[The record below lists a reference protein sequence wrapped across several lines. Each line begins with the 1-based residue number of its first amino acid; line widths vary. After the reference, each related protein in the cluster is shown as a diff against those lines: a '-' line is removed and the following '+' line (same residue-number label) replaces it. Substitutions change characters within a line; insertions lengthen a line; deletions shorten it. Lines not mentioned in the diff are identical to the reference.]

1 MSEWVDGWMG
11 GWVDRMM
18 IIITRDGIH
27 TGVWNTVTAGM
38 SWRTLL
44 GSYTSTS
51 AEEQQQQPRRDNKY
65 KQAAALLVESCE
77 MIQLAVVL

>member
-1 MSEWVDGWMG
+1 MNGWMG

-18 IIITRDGIH
+18 IIITRDD
-27 TGVWNTVTAGM
+27 TGVWNTVSAGM

-51 AEEQQQQPRRDNKY
+51 AAEEQQQQPRRDNTY
-65 KQAAALLVESCE
+65 KQQATAVLVESCE
-77 MIQLAVVL
+77 RIQLAVVL